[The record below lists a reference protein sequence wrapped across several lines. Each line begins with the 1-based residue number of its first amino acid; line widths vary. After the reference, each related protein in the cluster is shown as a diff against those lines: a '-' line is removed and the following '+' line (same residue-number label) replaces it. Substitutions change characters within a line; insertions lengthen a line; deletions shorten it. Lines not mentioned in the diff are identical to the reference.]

1 MGEEKQSFTKS
12 LLLVIGF
19 IAAIA
24 GIAAA
29 VYGVLKYFENK
40 KTEEFMDYYFDED
53 DYIEDDEIPYE
64 EIEEETE
71 AE

>member
-1 MGEEKQSFTKS
+1 MGEEKQSFAKS

-19 IAAIA
+19 ITVIA

-29 VYGVLKYFENK
+29 VYGGLKYFENK

-53 DYIEDDEIPYE
+53 DYLEEDEIPYE
-64 EIEEETE
+64 QLEEETE
-71 AE
+71 E

>member
-1 MGEEKQSFTKS
+1 MGEEKQSLAKS

-19 IAAIA
+19 IATIA

-29 VYGVLKYFENK
+29 VYGALKYFENK

-53 DYIEDDEIPYE
+53 DYIEESPYE
-64 EIEEETE
+64 EIEEEVE

>member
-1 MGEEKQSFTKS
+1 MGEEKQSFAKS
-12 LLLVIGF
+12 LLLVVGF
-19 IAAIA
+19 IATIA

-29 VYGVLKYFENK
+29 VYAAIKYFENK

-53 DYIEDDEIPYE
+53 DYIEETPYE
-64 EIEEETE
+64 ELEEETE